1 LSEDSV
7 LPTLRP
13 IVVSRAGG
21 VAVKL
26 INTDG
31 MAFIGPGSEWF
42 WTALSGL
49 VLAVTFIAIYR
60 QLGLQRSAAAI
71 EQMAALDREWR
82 SERLVRAKLAVVLA
96 LRDGS
101 DAKDLDAATTVGDFW
116 ERIGFL
122 VRDGHI
128 EPRLVNE
135 YFSTMIRTW
144 WARLAAA
151 TVASRVEQGA
161 PEVWE
166 HFEWLA
172 TRMADMDRKAG
183 RTQAFDEAYLVRTLA
198 ETIESCLEGIRAA
211 EELRAVIV
219 HPLSPASLAAE
230 PAPEP
235 SGG

>member
-1 LSEDSV
+1 M
-7 LPTLRP
+7 
-13 IVVSRAGG
+13 
-21 VAVKL
+21 KF

-42 WTALSGL
+42 WTAISGI
-49 VLAVTFIAIYR
+49 VLAVTFLAIYR

-71 EQMAALDREWR
+71 EQMAALDREWH

-96 LRDGS
+96 IRDGS
-101 DAKDLDAATTVGDFW
+101 DVKDLPAAGTVGDFW

-122 VRDGHI
+122 VRYGHI

-151 TVASRVEQGA
+151 TVAFRVEQGA
-161 PEVWE
+161 AEAWE

-172 TRMADMDRKAG
+172 TRMADMDQKAG
-183 RTQAFDEAYLVRTLA
+183 RTQAFDEAYLSRTLA
-198 ETIESCLEGIRAA
+198 ETIESCLEAIRTA
-211 EELRAVIV
+211 EEMRAVIV
-219 HPLSPASLAAE
+219 RPLSPAPLAAE

>member
-1 LSEDSV
+1 
-7 LPTLRP
+7 
-13 IVVSRAGG
+13 
-21 VAVKL
+21 VKL

-42 WTALSGL
+42 WTALSGF

-71 EQMAALDREWR
+71 EQMAALDREWH
-82 SERLVRAKLAVVLA
+82 SERLVRAKLVVLLA
-96 LRDGS
+96 MRDGS
-101 DAKDLDAATTVGDFW
+101 DTKDLEATTTVGDFW

-144 WARLAAA
+144 WARLAAV
-151 TVASRVEQGA
+151 TVAYRVEAGA
-161 PEVWE
+161 PEAWE

-198 ETIESCLEGIRAA
+198 RSIEGCVEDIHAA
-211 EELRAVIV
+211 EELRAVTV
-219 HPLSPASLAAE
+219 RPLSPASLGAE

-235 SGG
+235 AAG